1 MNSRFGLFIVFAP
14 LMITSAQEAG
24 LRNAD
29 ATYQKLRDAGVAESF
44 VAEGITL
51 QRDCA
56 TLHLKQGIISFA
68 APQMGKVTLAVFT
81 GTGEFSLDPVAP
93 IEKGYLKLVSGSETV
108 QETFTQAVFVF
119 TDSTYDEIKRNVKT
133 LVPDPRALEALRQ
146 HRSRVRKRNEIPRSF
161 SEAMLTSEQMDNL
174 EADVLAWLYNPSRP
188 AMFNAFIQGQ
198 KRKDLRFYMR
208 GTGAVP
214 ELYSPEAVAL
224 VNVDPSENADGIWYQ
239 SHQREEVVAGGY
251 AISKDTRAVQPISYA
266 IETTLEGTRRMAAK
280 ARVELRCLLEGER
293 LIKFG
298 LLQDLRVDSVV
309 DGAGQPVVFIQE
321 DKKTDGSFYVVLPK
335 GLRKGE
341 QATLTISYAGDKVLT
356 DAGGGSTYVSA
367 RSSWYP
373 SLNSFQDRAL
383 YDLTFKAPKR
393 YTVVASGR
401 KVKTWEEGKFTCT
414 QWRGNE
420 PHTVAGFN
428 VGVYKAKA
436 ITDQRT
442 GTQIEGYATTEA
454 PGYLRRPDGSSN
466 IAPSALLD
474 MAMSQAQVSLQLFTH
489 WFGELPY
496 KHISVTQQPNFSMGQ
511 SWPELVYLPLSA
523 FLDSTTRVQLMGG
536 INNRLTDFVSVV
548 TAHEVSHQWWGH
560 LVGWQTY
567 RDQWLSE
574 GLATFSAGLFLEAT
588 EKNRKPYLEYWEKA
602 RTSLLEK
609 NEFGMRSVDAGPIY
623 LGLRASTKKTMGAYQ
638 DLTYLKSGY
647 VFHMLRMMMAD
658 PQTGDAGF
666 IAMMKDF
673 VQTHKNQNATLTSF
687 AAVLE
692 RHIKPHMDLTGTG
705 SMGWFMRQ
713 WLLETDVPRYELQWD
728 AQPSGDG
735 FLFKAKVTQ
744 SEVGDNFAMPVPIY
758 LEHQDR
764 LIRLGRVTLIGRQSK
779 DVAVKLPFKP
789 SKALLNANYD
799 ILEQK

>member
-1 MNSRFGLFIVFAP
+1 
-14 LMITSAQEAG
+14 
-24 LRNAD
+24 
-29 ATYQKLRDAGVAESF
+29 
-44 VAEGITL
+44 
-51 QRDCA
+51 
-56 TLHLKQGIISFA
+56 
-68 APQMGKVTLAVFT
+68 
-81 GTGEFSLDPVAP
+81 
-93 IEKGYLKLVSGSETV
+93 
-108 QETFTQAVFVF
+108 
-119 TDSTYDEIKRNVKT
+119 
-133 LVPDPRALEALRQ
+133 
-146 HRSRVRKRNEIPRSF
+146 
-161 SEAMLTSEQMDNL
+161 
-174 EADVLAWLYNPSRP
+174 
-188 AMFNAFIQGQ
+188 
-198 KRKDLRFYMR
+198 
-208 GTGAVP
+208 
-214 ELYSPEAVAL
+214 
-224 VNVDPSENADGIWYQ
+224 
-239 SHQREEVVAGGY
+239 
-251 AISKDTRAVQPISYA
+251 
-266 IETTLEGTRRMAAK
+266 
-280 ARVELRCLLEGER
+280 
-293 LIKFG
+293 
-298 LLQDLRVDSVV
+298 
-309 DGAGQPVVFIQE
+309 
-321 DKKTDGSFYVVLPK
+321 
-335 GLRKGE
+335 
-341 QATLTISYAGDKVLT
+341 
-356 DAGGGSTYVSA
+356 
-367 RSSWYP
+367 
-373 SLNSFQDRAL
+373 
-383 YDLTFKAPKR
+383 
-393 YTVVASGR
+393 
-401 KVKTWEEGKFTCT
+401 
-414 QWRGNE
+414 
-420 PHTVAGFN
+420 
-428 VGVYKAKA
+428 
-436 ITDQRT
+436 
-442 GTQIEGYATTEA
+442 
-454 PGYLRRPDGSSN
+454 
-466 IAPSALLD
+466 
-474 MAMSQAQVSLQLFTH
+474 
-489 WFGELPY
+489 
-496 KHISVTQQPNFSMGQ
+496 
-511 SWPELVYLPLSA
+511 
-523 FLDSTTRVQLMGG
+523 MGG